1 MRRRIVGVLISLLIA
16 ASIAGCGVE
25 KEPLM
30 YQGRMKYAGISV
42 DRGFR
47 SGYIWIDTETGVCYM
62 ESFNGVFTVMVDRE
76 GKPFIANGWRDW
88 SDGDELY

>member
-1 MRRRIVGVLISLLIA
+1 MKQIVSLILALLIA
-16 ASIAGCGVE
+16 ATIVGCGVE

-30 YQGRMKYAGISV
+30 YQGRMKYAGISSL
-42 DRGFR
+42 DRGSR
-47 SGYIWIDTETGVCYM
+47 SGHIWIDTETGVCYI

-88 SDGDELY
+88 SDGDDY